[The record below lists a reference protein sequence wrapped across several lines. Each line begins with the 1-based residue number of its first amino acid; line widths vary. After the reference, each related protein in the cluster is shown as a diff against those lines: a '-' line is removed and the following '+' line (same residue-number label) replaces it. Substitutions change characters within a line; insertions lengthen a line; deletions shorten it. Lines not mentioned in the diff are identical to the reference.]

1 MSNQELPAYNALIN
15 KHDPKNYITTKALQD
30 AVFVA
35 LSLSQP
41 LLVTGE
47 PGTGKTQLAHWIAY
61 HYGLPEPLEF
71 HAKTTSTASDMFYR
85 YDALRRFQDSQ
96 LPNVEID
103 IQKYVSFEALGKAIL
118 LTRTKNKVRSI
129 ILIDEIDKAPRDL
142 PNDVLMEIE
151 RMTFTVKETGKTY
164 AADLNYRPI
173 VVITSNSEKNL
184 PDAFLRRCVY
194 FHITFPDEEQ
204 LTKIIQCRFRDTD
217 NNPLVSDDF
226 IQAAVAHFLKIR
238 KLNLKKKPATAECI
252 AWMSIMKTLGID
264 PEKPDERMKSSYS
277 VLAKNKEDLN
287 MLIQRLNTK

>member
-1 MSNQELPAYNALIN
+1 MKTQELPAYNALIN
-15 KHDPKNYITTKALQD
+15 NLDPKNYITTKALQD

-47 PGTGKTQLAHWIAY
+47 PGTGKTQLSHWIAY
-61 HYGLPEPLEF
+61 KYGLPKPLEF

-96 LPNVEID
+96 LKDTEID
-103 IQKYVSFEALGKAIL
+103 IKKYVSFEALGKAIL
-118 LTRTKNKVRSI
+118 LTRSTKKTRSI

-151 RMTFTVKETGKTY
+151 RMSFTVKETGKTY
-164 AADLNYRPI
+164 RADKNYRPI

-194 FHITFPDEEQ
+194 FHIVFPDKDH
-204 LTKIIQCRFRDTD
+204 LIKIIQCRFKDTD
-217 NNPLVSDDF
+217 NNPLVSD
-226 IQAAVAHFLKIR
+226 
-238 KLNLKKKPATAECI
+238 
-252 AWMSIMKTLGID
+252 
-264 PEKPDERMKSSYS
+264 
-277 VLAKNKEDLN
+277 
-287 MLIQRLNTK
+287 